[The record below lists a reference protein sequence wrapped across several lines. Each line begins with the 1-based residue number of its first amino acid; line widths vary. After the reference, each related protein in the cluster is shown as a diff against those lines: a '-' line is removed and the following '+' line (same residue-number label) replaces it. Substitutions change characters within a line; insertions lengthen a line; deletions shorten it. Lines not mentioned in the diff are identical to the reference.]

1 VTGPYRKVRGGIL
14 VDVRVTPKSAS
25 TRLAGLYVAAD
36 GQVSLAVKVTAP
48 PDKGKANAAVIAVLA
63 EAFGQPKSTL
73 SLASGE
79 TGRRKTVHIS
89 GDPDGIAAKI
99 DVALKTLSKEE

>member
-1 VTGPYRKVRGGIL
+1 MTVLYRKVRDGIV

-25 TRLAGLYVAAD
+25 TKLAGLHTAAD
-36 GQVSLAVKVTAP
+36 GTMSLAVKVTAP

-63 EAFGQPKSTL
+63 EAFGQPKSAL
-73 SLASGE
+73 CLASGE

-89 GDPDGIAAKI
+89 GDPDGIAASI
-99 DVALKTLSKEE
+99 DAALKTVSEKD

>member
-1 VTGPYRKVRGGIL
+1 MTGPYRKVRGGIL

-89 GDPDGIAAKI
+89 GDPDSIAASI
-99 DVALKTLSKEE
+99 DAALKTVSEKD

>member
-1 VTGPYRKVRGGIL
+1 VTGYWRKVRDGIL
-14 VDVRVTPKSAS
+14 LEVRVTPKSAA
-25 TRLAGLYVAAD
+25 TRLAGLHTAAD

-73 SLASGE
+73 SLAAGE
-79 TGRRKTVHIS
+79 TGRRKTVRIS
-89 GDPDGIAAKI
+89 GDPDGLAAKLMAI
-99 DVALKTLSKEE
+99 TTKE

>member
-1 VTGPYRKVRGGIL
+1 MKFFRRRPDGIL
-14 VDVRVTPKSAS
+14 LDVRVTPKSAAS
-25 TRLAGLYVAAD
+25 RLAGLHTAAD

-63 EAFGQPKSTL
+63 EAFGQPKSNL

-79 TGRRKTVHIS
+79 TGRRKTVHIT
-89 GDPDGIAAKI
+89 GDPDALAAKLMAI
-99 DVALKTLSKEE
+99 TTKE

>member
-1 VTGPYRKVRGGIL
+1 MTGSYRKVRDGML

-25 TRLAGLYVAAD
+25 TKLAGLHTAAD
-36 GQVSLAVKVTAP
+36 GAVSLAVKVTAA

-63 EAFGQPKSTL
+63 EASGQPKSTL

-89 GDPDGIAAKI
+89 GNPDALAAKLTTMI
-99 DVALKTLSKEE
+99 TKE